1 MYSYDGVELL
11 VDDVLM
17 DMLTRL
23 EKSDKDSSLLLMQE
37 IIIWLTLHV
46 SDLHN
51 CLEENGVSR
60 EDVIEYL
67 EKSNNQRVVH

>member
-11 VDDVLM
+11 VDDILM
-17 DMLTRL
+17 DMLTKL
-23 EKSDKDSSLLLMQE
+23 EKADKEASLLLMQE

-46 SDLHN
+46 ADLHK
-51 CLEENGVSR
+51 CLEENGISR

-67 EKSNNQRVVH
+67 EKSTNQRVVH

>member
-11 VDDVLM
+11 VDDILM

-23 EKSDKDSSLLLMQE
+23 EKSDKEASLILMQE

-46 SDLHN
+46 ADLHQ
-51 CLEENGVSR
+51 CLEDNGVSR
-60 EDVIEYL
+60 EEVIDYL
-67 EKSNNQRVVH
+67 ENSINQRVIH

>member
-17 DMLTRL
+17 DMLIRL
-23 EKSDKDSSLLLMQE
+23 EKSDKEASLILMQE

-46 SDLHN
+46 AELHQ

-60 EDVIEYL
+60 EDVIKYL
-67 EKSNNQRVVH
+67 EDSTNKRVIH